1 MELDYSLIETDIYR
15 LNKSQLAKVLKS
27 FKIACNESE
36 TIEYL
41 RKVAVQ
47 LKFALRRC
55 KCDPHLET
63 FLIQAIE
70 NPNKIET
77 DEFGAVGAHPFQP
90 LINILIK
97 GEHFYDHTATESS
110 DPDYEQ
116 IHFERRNSKSFQS
129 AKRLKSFKSSKTGA
143 TFRTTFKRF
152 SAQNSSIRPLRIN
165 QIPHQNLTMAAE
177 HVPLI
182 QAGSFSGL
190 QSENPQDFL
199 DKYSLA
205 SNSNNWS
212 QQTKLR
218 LFPAHLSG
226 TALAWFNLYKV
237 KVGGNIQNWD
247 ELTQELIRAFTPIAQ
262 AQNLQSIM
270 EHKVQGLCE
279 PTLTYYID
287 VVTTC
292 RRYEPNISD
301 ARIINYVIQGLRPE
315 ICERILTMTNDT
327 LPNLESNLVKA
338 EQFIIAKQQ
347 NLLKYDRQKGQ
358 VTYNLNSEN
367 TAIQTLTQQVQ
378 SLTNLVANLQ
388 VSQNQNSYRDKSPSV
403 KSKTNPEYRDRAR
416 SPYRSVRFGSQE
428 KMFPPRSPSPNPF
441 RRNSSNSRE
450 TKYFCDVCH
459 KQNHKTQDCWFK
471 TPKTNPQN
479 YRPPRDFPNTNF
491 NQMLFCKYCKKTNHT
506 IDNCFRLKYNR
517 EKNQP
522 KNGGMGGA
530 R

>member
-15 LNKSQLAKVLKS
+15 LNKSQLANVLSS
-27 FKIACNESE
+27 FKIACNEAEE

-47 LKFALRRC
+47 LKYALRRC
-55 KCDPHLET
+55 KIDTHLET

-70 NPNKIET
+70 NPRNTENA
-77 DEFGAVGAHPFQP
+77 EFGAVGAHPFQP
-90 LINILIK
+90 LIDILIQR
-97 GEHFYDHTATESS
+97 EHFYDHVASESS
-110 DPDYEQ
+110 DPDYER

-129 AKRLKSFKSSKTGA
+129 AKRLKSFKTSKTGA

-152 SAQNSSIRPLRIN
+152 TAQNSSIRPLRVN
-165 QIPHQNLTMAAE
+165 KQIPPPNLTMAE

-212 QQTKLR
+212 QETKLR

-226 TALAWFNLYKV
+226 TALAWYNLYKE
-237 KVGGNIQNWD
+237 KVGGNVQNWD
-247 ELTQELIRAFTPIAQ
+247 ELKQELIRAFTPIAQ

-292 RRYEPNISD
+292 RRYEPDIND
-301 ARIINYVIQGLRPE
+301 ARLINYVIQGLRPE

-327 LPNLESNLVKA
+327 LPNLESNLIKA
-338 EQFIIAKQQ
+338 EQYVLAK
-347 NLLKYDRQKGQ
+347 NLNLQKYDRQKAQ
-358 VTYNLNSEN
+358 ITNNLNSEN

-388 VSQNQNSYRDKSPSV
+388 VSQNQNSYRDKSPSL
-403 KSKTNPEYRDRAR
+403 KPKTNSEYRDRAR
-416 SPYRSVRFGSQE
+416 SPYRSVRFDSQE
-428 KMFPPRSPSPNPF
+428 KIYSPRSPSPNPF
-441 RRNSSNSRE
+441 RRNRSNSRE
-450 TKYFCDVCH
+450 IRNCCDVCH
-459 KQNHKTQDCWFK
+459 KQNHKTQDCWYK
-471 TPKTNPQN
+471 TSKTNPQN
-479 YRPPRDFPNTNF
+479 HRPPRDIPNMNY
-491 NQMLFCKYCKKTNHT
+491 NQMFCKYCKKTNHT

-517 EKNQP
+517 EKTQP
-522 KNGGMGGA
+522 KNGGMGGT